1 MDQDDNPYRVPQSPL
16 RPTFEVTV
24 DEVTSRHARPN
35 WRVFATVCMCIF
47 GMLYGAGAFRML
59 FFGGNRHAL
68 YTPGWP
74 ERIVITLILILFSL
88 FGFLGARGW
97 YQGRLKSAFVYSL
110 LGSLPFWLAI
120 FGTLFGAF

>member
-1 MDQDDNPYRVPQSPL
+1 LDQDDNPYRVPPSAV

-24 DEVTSRHARPN
+24 DEVDAPPTRPN

-47 GMLYGAGAFRML
+47 GMVYGVGAFRML
-59 FFGGNRHAL
+59 CFGGNRDAM

-74 ERIVITLILILFSL
+74 ARIMITLILILFSL
-88 FGFLGARGW
+88 VSFLGARGW

-110 LGSLPFWLAI
+110 LGSLPFWLAML
-120 FGTLFGAF
+120 GTLFNAF